1 MIVEKPVIVQRFVE
15 RPVETVVE
23 TSETTRVVTHE
34 ATGKA
39 TDVKA
44 KFIERGIRETEWV
57 ERETGEHP
65 DDSIAGDETPE
76 YRRSRWSASWK
87 VHEGSRAAARASGRP
102 ETPEPVI

>member
-1 MIVEKPVIVQRFVE
+1 KFVE

-23 TSETTRVVTHE
+23 TSETTRMVTHE
-34 ATGKA
+34 VTGKA

-65 DDSIAGDETPE
+65 EDSIAGDETPE
-76 YRRSRWSASWK
+76 YRRFMKDQAPR
-87 VHEGSRAAARASGRP
+87 HGRP
-102 ETPEPVI
+102 DDPKRPIR